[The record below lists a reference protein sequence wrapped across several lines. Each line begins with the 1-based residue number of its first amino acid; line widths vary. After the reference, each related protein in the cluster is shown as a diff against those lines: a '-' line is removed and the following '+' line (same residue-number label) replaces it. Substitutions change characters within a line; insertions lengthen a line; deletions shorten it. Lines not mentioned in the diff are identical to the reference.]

1 MIRRKSG
8 SGIREWHRAWIQ
20 VAYRAGVLGWLGNVS
35 YRRNVEPL
43 RDMIKRLQGPEQTV
57 SFLERLATS
66 QDLTFP
72 SGE

>member
-1 MIRRKSG
+1 MSG
-8 SGIREWHRAWIQ
+8 TAPGSKWPTAR
-20 VAYRAGVLGWLGNVS
+20 GVLEWLGNVS
-35 YRRNVEPL
+35 YRRNAEPL

>member
-1 MIRRKSG
+1 
-8 SGIREWHRAWIQ
+8 
-20 VAYRAGVLGWLGNVS
+20 LGNVS